1 MVLNPSNLTD
11 ILDMESW
18 IEISEE
24 WEEKIHN
31 YLEILT
37 KVVEETESELFL
49 NRVKRQDWMEKH
61 QSWSIQDTTTNLSE

>member
-1 MVLNPSNLTD
+1 
-11 ILDMESW
+11 MESW

-37 KVVEETESELFL
+37 RVVEETESELFL

-61 QSWSIQDTTTNLSE
+61 LSKSNQDTSTNPID